1 MSPAEGNFDRKGSL
15 RGGRRRREGS
25 GAVDQGQTFG
35 IEIGFAARP
44 QQNNRRH
51 ASGSIENK
59 PNRSDPF
66 DALKCALGKCF
77 TCSAEGNLPVKAS
90 GGNMRGNT

>member
-35 IEIGFAARP
+35 IEIGF
-44 QQNNRRH
+44 

>member
-1 MSPAEGNFDRKGSL
+1 MSHAEGNFDRKGSL
-15 RGGRRRREGS
+15 RAGRRREGS

-35 IEIGFAARP
+35 VEIGFAA

-51 ASGSIENK
+51 ASGSVENK

-66 DALKCALGKCF
+66 GALKCALGIMLH
-77 TCSAEGNLPVKAS
+77 A
-90 GGNMRGNT
+90 RYNTGCYRRLT